1 MVKVRFA
8 PSPTGNLHIGNAL
21 TAVINY
27 LFSRKEKGR
36 FCLRIEDT
44 DVERSSKEY
53 ELSIIEDL
61 KWLGIDWDE
70 GPIRQT
76 ERLDIY
82 RIHADILINKGF
94 AYRCFCTKEEVE
106 YMRQS
111 YLLKGL
117 PPRYNGR
124 CRDLPRDTI
133 EGYIKEGRGYVV
145 RFKSFMKPLTFQ
157 DVIHGSINFP
167 YDHVDDFIILRS
179 DGIPSYNFA
188 AAVDDM
194 ITGITHVIRGT
205 DHISNTPKQIML
217 FQALEGVQPIYA
229 HHSLLVGEDRK
240 PLSKRHGVTSIS
252 DFRAMGIMRE
262 ALINYLG
269 IIGRSMEKEFMSQDE
284 LIDKFELHSLSCS
297 DSFFD
302 LEKLLWLNK
311 EHIKRATAERL
322 IEEAG
327 LPKHYREKAEALKE
341 NIRTLR
347 ELKDFMSI
355 FDGAYIDDNAMDF
368 VSKIK
373 DIGFISEILEDS
385 IKKYPDIGFDDLY
398 TILNERL
405 KLSKKELMLALRVII
420 TGKKSGPP
428 IKDIFPL
435 IDINNIL
442 KRLECLKKT
451 LSLK

>member
-1 MVKVRFA
+1 LVKVRFA

-82 RIHADILINKGF
+82 RTYADILINKGF
-94 AYRCFCTKEEVE
+94 AYRCFCTREDVE

-111 YLLKGL
+111 CLLKGL

-124 CRDLPRDTI
+124 CRDLSSDTI
-133 EGYIKEGRGYVV
+133 EGYIKEGRDYVV
-145 RFKSFMKPLTFQ
+145 RFKSFMKPLTFH
-157 DVIHGSINFP
+157 DIIHGSINFP

-194 ITGITHVIRGT
+194 LTGITHVIRGA

-217 FQALEGVQPIYA
+217 FQAFEGVQPIYA

-240 PLSKRHGVTSIS
+240 PLSKRHGVTSII

-269 IIGRSMEKEFMSQDE
+269 IIGRSMEKEYMSKDE
-284 LIDKFELHSLSCS
+284 LIENFELHSLSCS

-311 EHIKRATAERL
+311 EHIKRAPTERL

-327 LPKHYREKAEALKE
+327 LPQHYREKTEVLKE
-341 NIRTLR
+341 NVRTLK
-347 ELKDFMSI
+347 ELKEFMSI
-355 FDGAYIDDNAMDF
+355 FDGAYIDDSAMDF
-368 VSKIK
+368 VFKIK

-398 TILNERL
+398 TMLNERL

-435 IDINNIL
+435 IDRNSIL
-442 KRLECLKKT
+442 KRLECLKRT
-451 LSLK
+451 LSLN